1 MSKSRAA
8 AGGFDEGSRT
18 DGIRLPCE
26 MVIKMN
32 LPSLSASALAAA
44 LVAAASVLAFSQ
56 VPALFVWAAFLGWA
70 SYDHSGA
77 TTQAAFR
84 SSAALAFGVAMAW
97 LVAILVA
104 ANVLPLNTTAATAI
118 AAGVASFLIVLASR
132 TPLLSIVPATFYGFA
147 STFAYLSL
155 SPAAFSLSD
164 LTSFAWGN
172 AMLCVLASLLIGTG
186 LGVLHGFLA
195 TVLAARNVGLPRQ
208 RLAEDL
214 TTSARVEP

>member
-1 MSKSRAA
+1 
-8 AGGFDEGSRT
+8 
-18 DGIRLPCE
+18 

-32 LPSLSASALAAA
+32 LSSLSASALAAA
-44 LVAAASVLAFSQ
+44 LVAAASVFAFSQ

-77 TTQAAFR
+77 TAQAAFR

-104 ANVLPLNTTAATAI
+104 ANVLPLNTTASTAI

-132 TPLLSIVPATFYGFA
+132 FAPLSIVPATFYGFA

-155 SPAAFSLSD
+155 SPVAFSLAY
-164 LTSFAWGN
+164 LTSFGWGN

-186 LGVLHGFLA
+186 LGILHGFLA
-195 TVLAARNVGLPRQ
+195 NVTAARDIGLPRP
-208 RLAEDL
+208 RLSENLNA
-214 TTSARVEP
+214 SARVKP